1 MELRAVRSLERSP
14 RAGENPDVEKLVLF
28 VCLFLT

>member
-14 RAGENPDVEKLVLF
+14 RAGENPDVEKLVVFFLF
-28 VCLFLT
+28 VCF